1 MKRGI
6 ETNGK
11 QVQTAGVFNR
21 RGAWIGALA
30 TVLMLLLA
38 GCQTVPEMQPSD
50 FDALRNATTNA
61 QTINRSTTT
70 SPSTKPEL
78 LVLHEGDIVRV
89 TFPGATALNAPGQT
103 IRRDG
108 MISIP
113 PLGEIKV
120 AGLTTKEAE
129 KAILDMYGSQLQI
142 KEVSVTLESSSF
154 GVYVT
159 GKVLRPG
166 KITADRPL
174 TVLEAVMEAGGPD
187 YTKANLKKVTV
198 IRTEN
203 GHTEHHILNLKKVL
217 DGQSAEQFK
226 LKPAD
231 IVYVPERFTWF

>member
-1 MKRGI
+1 MRPRK
-6 ETNGK
+6 ETNRK
-11 QVQTAGVFNR
+11 QAQITRVAKGAGT
-21 RGAWIGALA
+21 WIGALA
-30 TVLMLLLA
+30 LVLIPLLT
-38 GCQTVPEMQPSD
+38 GCQTVPEMQQSD
-50 FDALRNATTNA
+50 FEAIGTATTNA
-61 QTINRSTTT
+61 PTI
-70 SPSTKPEL
+70 KPEL
-78 LVLHEGDIVRV
+78 LVLHEGDMVRV
-89 TFPGATALNAPGQT
+89 TFPGATALNAPAQT

-120 AGLTTKEAE
+120 AGLTAKEAE
-129 KAILDMYGSQLQI
+129 KAILDTYGSQLQI
-142 KEVSVTLESSSF
+142 KEVSVTLESSNF

-166 KITADRPL
+166 KVTSDRPL
-174 TVLEAVMEAGGPD
+174 TVLEAIMEAGGPD

-203 GHTEHHILNLKKVL
+203 GRTEHHILNLKKVL
-217 DGQSAEQFK
+217 DGQSGEQFK